1 MGDIER
7 VRFTLDQQIRVDKLM
22 DEAFGRGLQKGV
34 RQSQMEID
42 KLKHEIE
49 RLKLPF
55 WRR

>member
-34 RQSQMEID
+34 RQSQAEID
-42 KLKHEIE
+42 KLKHEIAQ
-49 RLKLPF
+49 LKTPW